1 MFPGRCITDFKVP
14 QPVAKVIGIGT
25 VTVYTSSYVKK
36 TNIVFVEYLYN

>member
-1 MFPGRCITDFKVP
+1 MFPGRCITDFKLP

-36 TNIVFVEYLYN
+36 KQTLYLLNIFN